1 MPVEI
6 RELVI
11 KASIEQKPQNAPSP
25 QITEEMIEK
34 IKNEIISEL
43 MNEVKEKVDEIIYN
57 K

>member
-11 KASIEQKPQNAPSP
+11 KASIEQAPQNVPSTK
-25 QITEEMIEK
+25 ITEEMIEK
-34 IKNEIISEL
+34 IKNEIMSEL
-43 MNEVKEKVDEIIYN
+43 KNEIKDKVDEIIYN

>member
-11 KASIEQKPQNAPSP
+11 KASIEQKSTNAPSAV
-25 QITEEMIEK
+25 ITEEMIEK
-34 IKNEIISEL
+34 MKNEIMSEII
-43 MNEVKEKVDEIIYN
+43 NEVKDKIDDLIYN

>member
-11 KASIEQKPQNAPSP
+11 KASIEQKSPHAPNAV
-25 QITEEMIEK
+25 ITEEMIEK

-43 MNEVKEKVDEIIYN
+43 LNEVKDKVEEIIYN

>member
-11 KASIEQKPQNAPSP
+11 KASIEQNSQQTPNAV
-25 QITEEMIEK
+25 ITEEMIEK

-43 MNEVKEKVDEIIYN
+43 MNEVKDKVEEIIYN

>member
-11 KASIEQKPQNAPSP
+11 KASIEQKPQNAPNA
-25 QITEEMIEK
+25 QITDEMIEK
-34 IKNEIISEL
+34 IKNEIISEI